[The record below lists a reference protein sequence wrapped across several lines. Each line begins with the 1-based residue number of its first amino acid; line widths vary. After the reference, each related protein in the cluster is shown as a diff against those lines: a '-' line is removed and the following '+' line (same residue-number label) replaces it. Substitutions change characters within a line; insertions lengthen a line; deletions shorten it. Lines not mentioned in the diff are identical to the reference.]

1 MGLDLNAARDAGFL
15 GARVTLTVQ
24 LDDDETPSLTAT
36 EECVTRVVGELPPLA
51 VDWLAYYDAPAGTM
65 VNVPGRIADTTGQLA
80 RSGTIRFDVPFT
92 FGPIPAGKY
101 RNLRDASAT
110 TALDACFALGNT
122 LGSEISALPVAN
134 PVKNSEFTTALTHAL
149 TAVQAKAGEVE
160 PAIGHP
166 LDPKYRDPAKE
177 KGWLRIRLAAPL
189 TTKHAAPRLR
199 IATFN
204 IAPATNAITVT
215 NELAGS
221 ADGRP
226 GQIVTLGNGNVL
238 DGTLELAVQEEPD
251 QPLVTWR
258 AVDSLD
264 AATPNDR
271 VFALDREAGTIT
283 FGDGIRGR
291 IPALVP
297 RGGAS
302 WPCATAS
309 AAGRRGERRRHDH
322 QPGDGARRARRRHQ
336 PRRRHRRRGRGDA
349 GRGKDSRA
357 AGALHAE
364 PRGDARRL
372 RVDRAPDADGAR
384 RPRADRPAPAAA
396 PRRHAPP
403 RDRHAGVRR
412 AAPRRTGGARHNR
425 GRGRRVGRG
434 RPRRRGAEPVPTPSF
449 LRRVCCHLD
458 KYRLVTTEVHVVP
471 PQYLRICEVVI
482 TLLPQPGF
490 TRSRLQALVEA
501 RLAAYL
507 HVLTGGHA
515 GTGYPFGGQ
524 VHVADL
530 IAQVFRVEGVER
542 VESLA
547 ARFTHTKS
555 NVALRQGRLTLCPS
569 TTDETDEV
577 QLGPEESVSL
587 MPGSVTVSTVV

>member
-1 MGLDLNAARDAGFL
+1 
-15 GARVTLTVQ
+15 
-24 LDDDETPSLTAT
+24 
-36 EECVTRVVGELPPLA
+36 
-51 VDWLAYYDAPAGTM
+51 
-65 VNVPGRIADTTGQLA
+65 RIADTTGQLA

-297 RGGAS
+297 RGGGIVAVRYRFGGGKAGES
-302 WPCATAS
+302 GVATITSLETAR
-309 AAGRRGERRRHDH
+309 AGLAGVTN
-322 QPGDGARRARRRHQ
+322 PVVATGGADAETLDEAKIRARQELSTRSRAVTRDDFEWIARQ
-336 PRRRHRRRGRGDA
+336 TPTVRVARAQIVPRRRPLPA
-349 GRGKDSRA
+349 GTLPPAIATPVCGAPLPAGPAGLDTIEA
-357 AGALHAE
+357 AG
-364 PRGDARRL
+364 
-372 RVDRAPDADGAR
+372 VVSVVVVPDDE
-384 RPRADRPAPAAA
+384 
-396 PRRHAPP
+396 
-403 RDRHAGVRR
+403 
-412 AAPRRTGGARHNR
+412 
-425 GRGRRVGRG
+425 
-434 RPRRRGAEPVPTPSF
+434 GAEPVPTPSF